1 MPHFDKSEYDER
13 VAKTKAAMAAAGID
27 LLIATNPANMCYLT
41 GFDAWSFYVHQM
53 VLVALDE
60 DEPLWIGRLMDRAA
74 AAVTTYLPESNTIGY
89 PDRYVQSTERHPM
102 DFVADLIEDRGWA
115 GATIG
120 TEMDS
125 YYYTAA
131 CQAALLRNLPNA
143 GFADATSLVAWVRV
157 IKSPAEIAQMDKA
170 ARIVEIAMRKAYDL
184 IEPGRRQCDAVAEIV
199 ASEIRGTPEFGGD
212 YTAIVPMLPTGIGTS
227 TPHITWSDETFR
239 SGEATILELAGCHRR
254 YHCPMAR
261 TLHLGKPPQKLADT
275 AAIVVEGTNL
285 ALEAIKPGVLAE
297 EVEAVWRG
305 HIAKHGLEK
314 ESRIGYS
321 TGLNYP
327 PDWGEHTVSLRP
339 GDKTEL
345 QPGMTIHM
353 IPGMWLDDWGCEVSE
368 CFQVTETGARSLCD
382 FPQGLE
388 VKT

>member
-1 MPHFDKSEYDER
+1 M
-13 VAKTKAAMAAAGID
+13 
-27 LLIATNPANMCYLT
+27 
-41 GFDAWSFYVHQM
+41 
-53 VLVALDE
+53 
-60 DEPLWIGRLMDRAA
+60 
-74 AAVTTYLPESNTIGY
+74 
-89 PDRYVQSTERHPM
+89 
-102 DFVADLIEDRGWA
+102 
-115 GATIG
+115 
-120 TEMDS
+120 
-125 YYYTAA
+125 
-131 CQAALLRNLPNA
+131 
-143 GFADATSLVAWVRV
+143 
-157 IKSPAEIAQMDKA
+157 
-170 ARIVEIAMRKAYDL
+170 
-184 IEPGRRQCDAVAEIV
+184 AEIV
-199 ASEIRGTPEFGGD
+199 ASEIRGTPAFGGD

-227 TPHITWSDETFR
+227 TPHITWSDEPFK

-285 ALEAIKPGVLAE
+285 ALEAVKPGVLAE

-321 TGLNYP
+321 TGLSYP

-345 QPGMTIHM
+345 KPGMTIHM

-368 CFQVTETGARSLCD
+368 CFEVTETGARKLCN

-388 VKT
+388 VKV